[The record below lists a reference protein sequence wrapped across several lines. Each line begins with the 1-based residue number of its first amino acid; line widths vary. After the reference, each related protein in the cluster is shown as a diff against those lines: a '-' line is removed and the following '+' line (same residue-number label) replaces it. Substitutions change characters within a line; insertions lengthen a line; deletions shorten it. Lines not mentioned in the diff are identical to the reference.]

1 MKVSIGSKFVDGPFG
16 GGNLFVKNLSKYL
29 IKNGVNV
36 VNDLS
41 DSDIDIILIINP
53 LKSSEMS
60 TFNHL
65 DAYYYKQFVNKEAII
80 LQRINECDERKN
92 TTNVNRQIMNANQY
106 ADYTIYVSKW
116 INDLFIKKGLN
127 NKNSQ
132 VILSGSDIQHFNQQ
146 DRVKWDGSSKFRLV
160 THHWSPNWMKGFD
173 SYKIIDDLLDNPK
186 WAERFTFS
194 YIGNIPKNFKFK
206 NTEVLEPLSE
216 SLLASKLKTY
226 HGYITG
232 SLNEPSGNHHIEAM
246 QCGLPVLFINSG
258 GIPEY
263 CTGFGEVFD
272 NENLEEKLKYFIN
285 NYFDYFEKLSG
296 YKNNSEIMCKEYYD
310 LFCELDRLQ
319 VKPKSNY
326 ATKNK
331 FIFLLEYY
339 FSKTFLY
346 FLKSL
351 NQIKKIAN
359 SFQKVRSSNVK

>member
-1 MKVSIGSKFVDGPFG
+1 MKVSIGSKFVDGPYG

-29 IKNGVNV
+29 IKKGVDV
-36 VNDLS
+36 VYDLR
-41 DSDIDIILIINP
+41 DIDIDIILIINP

-60 TFNHL
+60 TFDHL
-65 DAYYYKQFVNKEAII
+65 DAFYYKQFVNKESII

-92 TTNVNRQIMNANQY
+92 TTNVNSQIMNANQY
-106 ADYTIYVSKW
+106 ADYTVYVSKW
-116 INDLFIKKGLN
+116 IRDLFIQKGLHY
-127 NKNSQ
+127 KNSK
-132 VILSGSDIQHFNQQ
+132 VIMSGSDIQYFNQQ
-146 DRVKWDGSSKFRLV
+146 DRITWDGSSKFKLV

-186 WAERFTFS
+186 WKERLSFS

-216 SLLASKLKTY
+216 SFLASKLKTY

-246 QCGLPVLFINSG
+246 QCGLPVLYINSG

-263 CTGFGEVFD
+263 CFGFGEVFD
-272 NENLEEKLKYFIN
+272 NENLEEKLNYFIN
-285 NYFDYFEKLSG
+285 NYFDYFKNIST

-319 VKPKSNY
+319 DKPKSNY
-326 ATKNK
+326 DKKNK

-346 FLKSL
+346 FLKSF
-351 NQIKKIAN
+351 NQIKKIAK
-359 SFQKVRSSNVK
+359 SFEKVRSSNVK

>member
-1 MKVSIGSKFVDGPFG
+1 MKVSIGSKFVEGPYG

-29 IKNGVNV
+29 IKKGVNV
-36 VNDLS
+36 VYDLS
-41 DSDIDIILIINP
+41 DIDIDIILIINP

-65 DAYYYKQFVNKEAII
+65 DAYYYKQFVNKESII

-92 TTNVNRQIMNANQY
+92 TTNVNSQIMNANQY
-106 ADYTIYVSKW
+106 ADYTVYVSKW
-116 INDLFIKKGLN
+116 IRDLFIQKGLHY
-127 NKNSQ
+127 KNSK
-132 VILSGSDIQHFNQQ
+132 VIMSGSDIQYFNQQ
-146 DRVKWDGSSKFRLV
+146 DRITWDGSSKFKLV

-186 WAERFTFS
+186 WKERLTFS

-216 SLLASKLKTY
+216 SFLASKLKTY

-246 QCGLPVLFINSG
+246 QCGLPVLYINSG

-263 CTGFGEVFD
+263 CIGFGEVFD
-272 NENLEEKLKYFIN
+272 NENLEEKLNCFIN
-285 NYFDYFEKLSG
+285 NYFDYFKKISA

-326 ATKNK
+326 DTKNK
-331 FIFLLEYY
+331 FIFLFEYY

-346 FLKSL
+346 FSKSF
-351 NQIKKIAN
+351 NQIKKIAK
-359 SFQKVRSSNVK
+359 SFKKVRSSYVK

>member
-1 MKVSIGSKFVDGPFG
+1 MKVSIGSKFVDGPYG

-36 VNDLS
+36 VYDLS
-41 DSDIDIILIINP
+41 DIDIDIILIINP

-65 DAYYYKQFVNKEAII
+65 DAYYYKQYVNKKSII

-92 TTNVNRQIMNANQY
+92 TTNVNSQIINANQY
-106 ADYTIYVSKW
+106 VDYTIYVSKW
-116 INDLFIKKGLN
+116 ISDLFIKKGLD
-127 NKNSQ
+127 NKNSR
-132 VILSGSDIQHFNQQ
+132 VILSGSDIQHFNKQN
-146 DRVKWDGSSKFRLV
+146 RVKWDGSGKFRLV

-173 SYKIIDDLLDNPK
+173 SYKIIDDLLDDPK
-186 WAERFTFS
+186 WKDRVTFS

-206 NTEVLEPLSE
+206 NTEILEPLSE
-216 SLLASKLKTY
+216 SLLASELKTY

-272 NENLEEKLKYFIN
+272 NENLEEKLNYFIN
-285 NYFDYFEKLSG
+285 NYFGYFDNLSG

-310 LFCELDRLQ
+310 LFCELDKLQ
-319 VKPKSNY
+319 AQQESIYV
-326 ATKNK
+326 TKNK
-331 FIFLLEYY
+331 FNFLLKYY
-339 FSKTFLY
+339 FSKTYLY
-346 FLKSL
+346 TSKFI
-351 NQIKKIAN
+351 NQMKKIVK
-359 SFQKVRSSNVK
+359 SFINVRGRNVK